1 MTTPET
7 ISDLRKF
14 IKSTRR
20 QRDNLSERYGLG
32 VRPSYVSTDLAIL
45 DDRIE
50 RYEAKIKG
58 LELDNGKLG

>member
-50 RYEAKIKG
+50 RYEAKIKA

>member
-1 MTTPET
+1 MTAPET
-7 ISDLRKF
+7 ISDLKKF

-45 DDRIE
+45 DNRIE
-50 RYEAKIKG
+50 RYETKIKA
-58 LELDNGKLG
+58 LELDDGKLG

>member
-1 MTTPET
+1 MTASET

-45 DDRIE
+45 DSRIE

>member
-1 MTTPET
+1 MTASET

-45 DDRIE
+45 DNRIE
-50 RYEAKIKG
+50 RYEAKIKV
-58 LELDNGKLG
+58 LELENGKLG